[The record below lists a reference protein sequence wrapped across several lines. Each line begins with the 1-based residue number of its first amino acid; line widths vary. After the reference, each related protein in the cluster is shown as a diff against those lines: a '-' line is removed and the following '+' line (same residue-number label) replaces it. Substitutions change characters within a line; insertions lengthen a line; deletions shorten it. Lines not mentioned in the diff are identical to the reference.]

1 MFFARFSGISAG
13 RLEQEQERET
23 SNNDWLEQR
32 KLDVGTI
39 QLKDSD
45 CIDKKLTHLGSGW
58 A

>member
-13 RLEQEQERET
+13 RQEQERET